1 MAHKQTGKLT
11 AVDRLL
17 SLFTKM
23 GPGEGR
29 AVILFALYAFL
40 LLVCYYILKTTRE
53 VFILTEFGAET
64 ASYAVAAQALLLL
77 FIVPLY
83 GLLFR
88 AAGKVFLIRWVTVF
102 FVVNIGIFYLMGQAQ
117 MEIGF
122 IYYVFVGIFGVML
135 IAQFWAFA
143 ADCFNVK
150 SGQRLFPVIM
160 IGASAGALGGSQ
172 AFKFLTWL
180 GIDQLD
186 MLLAAGVILLATL
199 ALTETARRAIPTG
212 ARGVYAE
219 PTDQDESGDDRPAQ
233 LLGGFAQIFRS
244 RYLLL
249 IAVLVVLLNWVNSS
263 GEIILKDFVKVWA
276 TEQAAAGVYP
286 DAGAAIGA
294 FFGDLFFWVNLCG
307 FAMQAFLVSRIY
319 RVIGVSG
326 ALMILPI
333 IATLGYGLIA
343 FGIAFIPIFSV
354 LRIVK
359 IVENSVDY
367 SVMNTTRQALFLPLS
382 QAEKY
387 EAKTAIDTFFW
398 RFGDMI
404 QAGVFFIGLNW
415 FGMTFV
421 QFAAVNA
428 FLALIWIF
436 VAFRA
441 GRHYRHLV
449 RTNVMN
455 VAPELNKPIPDA
467 HVTPGGD
474 LTHEFDDDTF
484 IDADPGD
491 VLTLS
496 AQLATGQPLPSW
508 VQFEPGSRRFS
519 GRVPPN
525 ASGHLEIEVIA
536 TDFEGLSASG
546 TFFLYHA
553 TLDTKQD
560 G

>member
-1 MAHKQTGKLT
+1 MAHKHTGNLT

-23 GPGEGR
+23 GPGEGTS
-29 AVILFALYAFL
+29 VILFALYAFL

-53 VFILTEFGAET
+53 VFILTEHGAET

-83 GLLFR
+83 GLLSR
-88 AAGKVFLIRWVTVF
+88 ATQKVFLIRWVTVF
-102 FVVNIGIFYLMGQAQ
+102 FAVNIGIFYLMGRAQ

-180 GIDQLD
+180 GISQVE

-199 ALTETARRAIPTG
+199 ALGESARRSIPSG
-212 ARGVYAE
+212 ARGVYQEPAE
-219 PTDQDESGDDRPAQ
+219 EQGDKTAEH
-233 LLGGFAQIFRS
+233 LLGGFAMVFRS

-249 IAVLVVLLNWVNSS
+249 IAVLVVILNWVNSS
-263 GEIILKDFVKVWA
+263 GEIILKDFVKLWA
-276 TEQAAAGVYP
+276 DEQAAAGAYP
-286 DAGAAIGA
+286 DAGVAIGQ
-294 FFGDLFFWVNLCG
+294 FFGDFYFWVNLCG
-307 FAMQAFLVSRIY
+307 FLMQAFLVSRIY
-319 RVIGVSG
+319 RLIGVSG
-326 ALMILPI
+326 ALMILPVV
-333 IATLGYGLIA
+333 ATLGYGLIA
-343 FGIAFIPIFSV
+343 FGMAFIPIFSV
-354 LRIVK
+354 LRLVK

-398 RFGDMI
+398 RFGDLI
-404 QAGVFFIGLNW
+404 QAGAFFIGLNW

-421 QFAAVNA
+421 QFAAVNC

-449 RTNVMN
+449 RTNVIN

-474 LTHEFDDDTF
+474 LVHQFEDDTF

-496 AQLATGQPLPSW
+496 AQLATGQPLPNW
-508 VQFEPGSRRFS
+508 VRFEPDSRRFV
-519 GRVPPN
+519 GRVPPDV
-525 ASGHLEIEVIA
+525 SGHLEIEVIA

-553 TLDTKQD
+553 SMDRD
-560 G
+560 RSG

>member
-1 MAHKQTGKLT
+1 MTSRQSGGLT
-11 AVDRLL
+11 FIDRCL
-17 SLFTKM
+17 SPFTKM

-29 AVILFALYAFL
+29 AVLLFGLYAFL

-53 VFILTEFGAET
+53 VFILTEHGAET
-64 ASYAVAAQALLLL
+64 ASYAIAAQALLLL

-88 AAGKVFLIRWVTVF
+88 AAQTTFLIRWVTVF
-102 FVVNIGIFYLMGQAQ
+102 FAVNIGIFYLMGHAQ

-172 AFKFLTWL
+172 TFKFLTWV
-180 GIDQLD
+180 GISQLD
-186 MLLAAGVILLATL
+186 MLLAAGVILLVTL
-199 ALTETARRAIPTG
+199 ALGEAARRAIPQG
-212 ARGVYAE
+212 SRGVYAE
-219 PTDQDESGDDRPAQ
+219 QPEGPPDDRLEQ
-233 LLGGFAQIFRS
+233 MLGGFAHILRN

-249 IAVLVVLLNWVNSS
+249 IAVLVILLNWVNST
-263 GEIILKDFVKVWA
+263 GEVILKDFVQEWA
-276 TEQAAAGVYP
+276 AQQVAAGVYSDP
-286 DAGAAIGA
+286 GVAIGK
-294 FFGDLFFWVNLCG
+294 FFGDFYFWVNLFG
-307 FAMQAFLVSRIY
+307 LLLQAFIVSRIY
-319 RVIGVSG
+319 RYVGVSG
-326 ALMILPI
+326 ALMILPV
-333 IATLGYGLIA
+333 IAAFGYGLIA
-343 FGIAFIPIFSV
+343 IGMAFIPIFSI

-387 EAKTAIDTFFW
+387 EAKTALDTFFW
-398 RFGDMI
+398 RFGDMV
-404 QAGVFFIGLNW
+404 QGAAFFVGLNLL
-415 FGMTFV
+415 GMTFQHFFV
-421 QFAAVNA
+421 INAA
-428 FLALIWIF
+428 LAVIWIF

-455 VAPELNKPIPDA
+455 VAPQLTKPIPDV
-467 HVTPGGD
+467 HVSPGGD
-474 LTHEFDDDTF
+474 LLHEFDEDTF
-484 IDADPGD
+484 VDTDPGD
-491 VLTLS
+491 VMTFS
-496 AQLATGQPLPSW
+496 AQLATGEPLPTW
-508 VQFEPGSRRFS
+508 VQFDPGARRFR
-519 GRVPPN
+519 GRAPQS
-525 ASGHLEIEVIA
+525 AAGHLEIEVVA

-553 TLDTKQD
+553 KTEIER
-560 G
+560 